1 MFLKIEQNVLLQ
13 GIYGSIFLCWMSRF
27 KLSIR
32 HASQTA
38 YYIDLPFQSG
48 KKVKIT
54 VPILKLCEKWHSR
67 KLCCIVGSPFV
78 WGWVKW
84 ADDLQE
90 NESSKG
96 LPWRVFNHCPE
107 GRLKQQMDLAPWDV
121 VRTLEFGPYAAAWLA
136 TSLYICFLLHF
147 MLCV

>member
-38 YYIDLPFQSG
+38 YYIDLSFKSE

-54 VPILKLCEKWHSR
+54 ASILNLRKNDVPGNC
-67 KLCCIVGSPFV
+67 
-78 WGWVKW
+78 
-84 ADDLQE
+84 
-90 NESSKG
+90 
-96 LPWRVFNHCPE
+96 
-107 GRLKQQMDLAPWDV
+107 
-121 VRTLEFGPYAAAWLA
+121 A
-136 TSLYICFLLHF
+136 TW
-147 MLCV
+147 

>member
-13 GIYGSIFLCWMSRF
+13 GIYGSIFLCWVSRF

-54 VPILKLCEKWHSR
+54 VPILKLCEK
-67 KLCCIVGSPFV
+67 
-78 WGWVKW
+78 
-84 ADDLQE
+84 
-90 NESSKG
+90 
-96 LPWRVFNHCPE
+96 
-107 GRLKQQMDLAPWDV
+107 
-121 VRTLEFGPYAAAWLA
+121 
-136 TSLYICFLLHF
+136 
-147 MLCV
+147 

>member
-1 MFLKIEQNVLLQ
+1 MFLKIEWNVLLQ
-13 GIYGSIFLCWMSRF
+13 GIDGSIFLCWMSGF

-38 YYIDLPFQSG
+38 YNKDLSFQSG

-54 VPILKLCEKWHSR
+54 APILNPSR
-67 KLCCIVGSPFV
+67 KLHSRQMCCMVGSPFF

-107 GRLKQQMDLAPWDV
+107 GRMKQQMDLAPWDV
-121 VRTLEFGPYAAAWLA
+121 VRTLEFGPYASAWLA
-136 TSLYICFLLHF
+136 RFLHICFLLHF
-147 MLCV
+147 MLCL